1 MQGVRTERRK
11 QHTSRPPRTLPTI
24 VPANFP
30 PVKVDDPFGLFPAA
44 AEADALADAE
54 LEEEELGR
62 GAKANPQTDISV
74 LAIISSFS
82 SAERKIRGRTNMS
95 NNTHPVH
102 SPNNEHI
109 IERCYFHNHSCFPH
123 YPLH

>member
-1 MQGVRTERRK
+1 MLDAMLIVKGGIRVEGLVAGEGMRKERRK
-11 QHTSRPPRTLPTI
+11 QHTSRPPRILPTI

-30 PVKVDDPFGLFPAA
+30 PVKVDDPLWLLPAA

-62 GAKANPQTDISV
+62 GAKAKPQTDISV

-82 SAERKIRGRTNMS
+82 SSHVK
-95 NNTHPVH
+95 
-102 SPNNEHI
+102 
-109 IERCYFHNHSCFPH
+109 
-123 YPLH
+123 